1 LEKCQ
6 VDKVVEWSF
15 GRSLKWHL
23 GDIVGK
29 MASGENGRLV
39 KKHGTSQNHFEKIN
53 IFDDISVA
61 GFSQRKT
68 FFERTAR

>member
-1 LEKCQ
+1 MTK
-6 VDKVVEWSF
+6 WSF
-15 GRSLKWHL
+15 GKSLKLHL
-23 GDIVGK
+23 GEIVGK
-29 MASGENGRLV
+29 VVRGENGRLV

-68 FFERTAR
+68 FFGRTAR